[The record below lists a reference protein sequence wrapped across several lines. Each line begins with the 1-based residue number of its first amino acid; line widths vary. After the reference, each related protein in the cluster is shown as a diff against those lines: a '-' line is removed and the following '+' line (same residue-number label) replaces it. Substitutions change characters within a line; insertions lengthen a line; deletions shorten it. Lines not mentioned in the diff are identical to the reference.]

1 MNLYVRSNICTRTSL
16 KGPGRRS
23 RVRLRRNGVKLTDD
37 DLTAIEGSATKFVG
51 ILQKRYGY
59 DKVKAEKE
67 YSDFMAHHKKAA

>member
-1 MNLYVRSNICTRTSL
+1 MYEDIF
-16 KGPGRRS
+16 KGSWKEIKGS
-23 RVRLRRNGVKLTDD
+23 VKEKWGKLTDD
-37 DLTAIEGSATKFVG
+37 DLTAIEGSATKFLG

>member
-1 MNLYVRSNICTRTSL
+1 MYEDIF
-16 KGPGRRS
+16 KGTWKEIKGS
-23 RVRLRRNGVKLTDD
+23 VKEKWGELTDD